1 MNFTIIMVP
10 NDACKES
17 RESCVSVTAET
28 GYVKEGFLVDIP
40 EWVGIGQLKKNEA
53 FQERD

>member
-1 MNFTIIMVP
+1 MVP
-10 NDACKES
+10 NDAYKES
-17 RESCVSVTAET
+17 RESCVSGTAET
-28 GYVKEGFLVDIP
+28 GCVKEGFLVDIP